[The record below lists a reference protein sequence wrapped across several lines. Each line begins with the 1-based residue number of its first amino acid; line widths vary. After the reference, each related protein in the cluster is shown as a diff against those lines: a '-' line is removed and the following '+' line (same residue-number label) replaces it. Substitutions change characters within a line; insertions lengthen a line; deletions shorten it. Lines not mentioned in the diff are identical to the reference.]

1 MNSLIQD
8 VRYAWRMMLKSP
20 GFTLIVIMTM
30 ALGVGANTAVFS
42 VVKSVLL
49 NPLPYP
55 DSDRLMQITFNQPGA
70 GLKDVR
76 FSAPELEDLQAA
88 HDIFDA
94 VSVVWPTSGNLTGG
108 SQPERL
114 ELLGTSPN
122 YFTMLGAHP
131 QLGRLFEPQQ
141 DTAPGFAQAVVISD
155 GLWRRLYG
163 ADRDVLGR
171 RLFIDSD
178 AYTIIGVLPPEFR
191 HPGKT
196 VTKDVDA
203 WLTAGYKA
211 DPFPPFKRD
220 QRIIPGA
227 IGRLHSGLN
236 LVQAQEK
243 LDALA
248 SYLGHAYASDYT
260 AQARW
265 SIGVQPLLES
275 LVGNVRPML
284 MILMAAVVV
293 IILIGSVNIANLLLA
308 RASARHKEIALR
320 SALGATGTRM
330 TRQLLTESLVLALI
344 GGSVGVLV
352 AALSL
357 RVVVLFA
364 PHTMHRLTEINIDWV
379 VLGFALL
386 ISVLTAFAFGLVPA
400 LQSRST
406 DVFSGMRE
414 GSLGSGQSK
423 KIGQYR
429 ASLIVSEMALAIVLM
444 VGAGLLLRTFW
455 GLLQE
460 NPGFK
465 SSNVVGASVWLTA
478 PNDPKADRYLTAE
491 AQSIF
496 VLAALHRVSGIPGVE
511 MVGTTS
517 SIPMGSDPPAFA
529 PLVIENLP
537 VDSSTGVKAELIRV
551 SPDYFKVMGIALLHG
566 RTFDDNDKSDKLG
579 VAIIDETTARRYWP
593 AANPLGTRIQLGQQG
608 FNQAVWV
615 VVVGIVKD
623 VKQDGLDRDGIPH
636 VYQPVYQSRS
646 RRVNFVMR
654 TSLPAQTIER
664 QIRQEIQSIDP
675 SLPVFNIRSM
685 DEVVSASLAT
695 RQFSASLVI
704 AFAAVAL
711 FMVSI
716 GVYGLLA
723 NLVEQRARELALRMA
738 LGAQRADVF
747 KIILGKA
754 AVIAT
759 TGIVCGIV
767 ISLFVAPTIET
778 LLYGIHPIDPV
789 VFLAVPALLLGVALL
804 ASYIPARRAANKD
817 PLVVL
822 REG

>member
-1 MNSLIQD
+1 MDSLIQD
-8 VRYAWRMMLKSP
+8 VRYAWRMMLKNR

-42 VVKSVLL
+42 VVRSVLL

-55 DSDRLMQITFNQPGA
+55 DSGRLVQVTFNQRGA
-70 GLKDVR
+70 GLSNVP
-76 FSAPELEDLQAA
+76 FSGPELEDIQAA

-122 YFTMLGAHP
+122 YFSMLGAHA

-141 DTAPGFAQAVVISD
+141 DTAKGFAQAVVISD

-171 RLFIDSD
+171 RIFLDND
-178 AYTIIGVLPPEFR
+178 AYTIVGVLPPEFR

-196 VTKDVDA
+196 LTKDVEA
-203 WLTAGYKA
+203 WVTAGFMA
-211 DPFPPFKRD
+211 DPFPNQRN

-227 IGRLHSGLN
+227 IGRLRSGLN
-236 LVQAQEK
+236 LAQAQDK

-248 SYLGHAYASDYT
+248 ASLRLAYASDYP

-265 SIGVQPLLES
+265 SIGIQPLLES

-284 MILMAAVVV
+284 MVLMAAVVV
-293 IILIGSVNIANLLLA
+293 ILLIGSVNIANLLLA
-308 RASARHKEIALR
+308 RASARHREMALR
-320 SALGATGTRM
+320 SALGATGTRV
-330 TRQLLTESLVLALI
+330 TRQLLTESMVLSLI

-352 AALSL
+352 ASLSL
-357 RVVVLFA
+357 QVVVLFA
-364 PHTMHRLTEINIDWV
+364 PHTIHRLTEINIDWV

-386 ISVLTAFAFGLVPA
+386 VSVLTAFAFGLVPA

-406 DVFSGMRE
+406 DAFSGMRE
-414 GSLGSGQSK
+414 GSLGSGQSR

-429 ASLIVSEMALAIVLM
+429 SGLIVAEMALAIVLM

-455 GLLQE
+455 GLLRE

-465 SSNVVGASVWLTA
+465 ASNVVAASLWLPA
-478 PNDPKADRYLTAE
+478 PNDPKADRYLKVE
-491 AQSIF
+491 SQGIF
-496 VLAALHRVSGIPGVE
+496 VREALRRISGIPGVE

-517 SIPMGSDPPAFA
+517 SIPMGSNEPAFA
-529 PLVIENLP
+529 RLVIENRP
-537 VDSSTGVKAELIRV
+537 VDSSTDVKAEQIRV
-551 SPDYFKVMGIALLHG
+551 SPDYFKVMGITLLHG

-593 AANPLGTRIQLGQQG
+593 AVNPLGARIQLGQQG
-608 FNQAVWV
+608 FNQPAWV
-615 VVVGIVKD
+615 VVVGIIKD
-623 VKQDGLDRDGIPH
+623 VKHDGLDRDGIPH
-636 VYQPVYQSRS
+636 VYRPVYQSRG
-646 RRVNFVMR
+646 RAINIVMR

-675 SLPVFNIRSM
+675 SLPIFNIRSM

-695 RQFSASLVI
+695 RQFSASLVV

-723 NLVEQRARELALRMA
+723 NLVEQRARELAIRMA
-738 LGAQRADVF
+738 LGAQRADIF
-747 KIILGKA
+747 KMILGKGTM
-754 AVIAT
+754 IAII
-759 TGIVCGIV
+759 GIICGIV
-767 ISLFVAPTIET
+767 ISLLVAPTINIM
-778 LLYGIHPIDPV
+778 LYGVHPIDPF

-804 ASYIPARRAANKD
+804 ASYVPARRSANKD

>member
-1 MNSLIQD
+1 
-8 VRYAWRMMLKSP
+8 MMLKNR
-20 GFTLIVIMTM
+20 GFTLVVIMTM

-55 DSDRLMQITFNQPGA
+55 DSGRLVQVTFNQPGA
-70 GLKDVR
+70 GLNNVP
-76 FSAPELEDLQAA
+76 FSGPELEDVQAA
-88 HDIFDA
+88 HDIFDD

-122 YFTMLGAHP
+122 YFSMLGAHA

-141 DTAPGFAQAVVISD
+141 DTAKGFAQAVVISD

-163 ADRDVLGR
+163 TDRDVLGKI
-171 RLFIDSD
+171 LFLDND
-178 AYTIIGVLPPEFR
+178 AYTIVGVLPPEFR

-196 VTKDVDA
+196 VTKDVEA
-203 WLTAGYKA
+203 WLTAGFMA
-211 DPFPPFKRD
+211 DPFPIKRN

-227 IGRLHSGLN
+227 IGRLHSGLT
-236 LVQAQEK
+236 LAQAQEK

-248 SYLGHAYASDYT
+248 ASLRLAYAPDYPP
-260 AQARW
+260 QARW

-284 MILMAAVVV
+284 MVLMAAVVV
-293 IILIGSVNIANLLLA
+293 ILLIGSVNIANLLLA
-308 RASARHKEIALR
+308 RASARHKEMALR
-320 SALGATGTRM
+320 SALGATGTRV
-330 TRQLLTESLVLALI
+330 TRQLLTESLVLSLV
-344 GGSVGVLV
+344 GGGVGVLV
-352 AALSL
+352 AAMSL
-357 RVVVLFA
+357 RAVVLFA
-364 PHTMHRLTEINIDWV
+364 PHTMNRLAEVNIDWV

-386 ISVLTAFAFGLVPA
+386 VSVLTAFAFGLVPA

-414 GSLGSGQSK
+414 GSLGSGQSR

-429 ASLIVSEMALAIVLM
+429 SSLMIAEMALAIVLM

-455 GLLQE
+455 GLLRE

-465 SSNVVGASVWLTA
+465 PSNVVAASLWLPA
-478 PNDPKADRYLTAE
+478 PNDPKADRYLTDE
-491 AQSIF
+491 AQGNF
-496 VLAALHRVSGIPGVE
+496 DREALRRISGIPGVE
-511 MVGTTS
+511 MVGATS
-517 SIPMGSDPPAFA
+517 SIPMVSSQPAFA
-529 PLVIENLP
+529 HLVIENRP
-537 VDSSTGVKAELIRV
+537 VDSSTDVKAEQIRV
-551 SPDYFKVMGIALLHG
+551 SPDYFKVMGITLLHG
-566 RTFDDNDKSDKLG
+566 RTFDDNDKSDKLR
-579 VAIIDETTARRYWP
+579 VAIIDESTARRYWP
-593 AANPLGTRIQLGQQG
+593 AANPLGARIQLGDGAKQP
-608 FNQAVWV
+608 WL
-615 VVVGIVKD
+615 VVVGIIGD
-623 VKQDGLDRDGIPH
+623 VKHDGLDRDGIPH
-636 VYQPVYQSRS
+636 VYQPIYQSRS

-664 QIRQEIQSIDP
+664 QIRQELQSIDP
-675 SLPVFNIRSM
+675 SLPIFNIRSM
-685 DEVVSASLAT
+685 DEVISASLTT
-695 RQFSASLVI
+695 RQFSASLVA

-723 NLVEQRARELALRMA
+723 NLVEQRARELAIRMA

-747 KIILGKA
+747 KMILGKGALIA
-754 AVIAT
+754 AI
-759 TGIVCGIV
+759 GIICGIA
-767 ISLFVAPTIET
+767 ISLLVAPTINVM
-778 LLYGIHPIDPV
+778 LYGVHPIDPF

-804 ASYIPARRAANKD
+804 ASYVPARRSANKD

>member
-1 MNSLIQD
+1 MDSLIQD

-55 DSDRLMQITFNQPGA
+55 DSDRLVQITFNQPGA

-76 FSAPELEDLQAA
+76 FSGPELQDIQAA

-94 VSVVWPTSGNLTGG
+94 VSAVYPSSANLTGG
-108 SQPERL
+108 THPERL
-114 ELLGTSPN
+114 EILATSPS
-122 YFTMLGAHP
+122 YFSMLGAHP

-141 DTAPGFAQAVVISD
+141 DTAQGFAEAVVISD
-155 GLWRRLYG
+155 GLWQRLYG
-163 ADRDVLGR
+163 ADRDVLGK
-171 RLFIDSD
+171 RLFLDGD
-178 AYTIIGVLPPEFR
+178 AYTIVGVLPPEFR

-196 VTKDVDA
+196 ITKDIEV
-203 WLTAGYKA
+203 WLTAGFDA
-211 DPFPPFKRD
+211 DPFPPHKRNF
-220 QRIIPGA
+220 RLIPGA
-227 IGRLHSGLN
+227 IGLLHSGTS
-236 LVQAQEK
+236 LVRAQQK

-248 SYLGHAYASDYT
+248 ASLRLEYASDYR
-260 AQARW
+260 AQDRW

-284 MILMAAVVV
+284 VVLMAAVVV

-308 RASARHKEIALR
+308 RASARHKEMALR
-320 SALGATGTRM
+320 SALGATGTRV
-330 TRQLLTESLVLALI
+330 TRQLLTESLVLSLI

-352 AALSL
+352 AMLSL

-364 PHTMHRLTEINIDWV
+364 PQKIHRLTEINIDWV

-386 ISVLTAFAFGLVPA
+386 VSVVTAFAFGLVPA

-406 DVFSGMRE
+406 DVFCGMRE
-414 GSLGSGQSK
+414 GSSGSGQSK

-429 ASLIVSEMALAIVLM
+429 AGLIISEMALAIVLM

-455 GLLQE
+455 GLVRE

-465 SSNVVGASVWLTA
+465 SSNVVGVSLRLPV
-478 PNDPKADRYLTAE
+478 PNDPKADPYITIE
-491 AQSIF
+491 AQNNF
-496 VLAALHRVSGIPGVE
+496 VQEALHRISGVPGVE

-517 SIPMGSDPPAFA
+517 SIPLGSNPPIAV
-529 PLVIENLP
+529 PLEIENQP
-537 VDSSTGVKAELIRV
+537 ADSSTDVNAEVIQV
-551 SPDYFKVMGIALLHG
+551 SPDYFNVMGITLLHG
-566 RTFDDNDKSDKLG
+566 RTFDDHDKSGKLG

-593 AANPLGTRIQLGQQG
+593 AANPLGTRIRLGRLG
-608 FNQAVWV
+608 RNQPEWRI
-615 VVVGIVKD
+615 VVGIIRD
-623 VKQDGLDRDGIPH
+623 VKHDGLDRDGIPH
-636 VYQPVYQSRS
+636 VYLPVYQF
-646 RRVNFVMR
+646 NFRDINFAMR
-654 TSLPAQTIER
+654 TSLPAETIER

-675 SLPVFNIRSM
+675 SLPLFNIRSM

-695 RQFSASLVI
+695 RQFSASLVA

-723 NLVEQRARELALRMA
+723 NLVEQRARELAIRMA

-747 KIILGKA
+747 KMILGKGTM
-754 AVIAT
+754 IAT
-759 TGIVCGIV
+759 IGIICGIV
-767 ISLFVAPTIET
+767 ISLFVAPTIDVM
-778 LLYGIHPIDPV
+778 LYGVHPIDPF
-789 VFLAVPALLLGVALL
+789 VFLAVPALLLGVALV
-804 ASYIPARRAANKD
+804 ASFIPARRAASND
-817 PLVVL
+817 PIVVL
-822 REG
+822 RGG

>member
-30 ALGVGANTAVFS
+30 ALGIGANTAVFS

-55 DSDRLMQITFNQPGA
+55 DSDRLVQITFNQPGA
-70 GLKDVR
+70 GLTNVP
-76 FSAPELEDLQAA
+76 FSGPELEDIQAA

-122 YFTMLGAHP
+122 YFALLGAHP
-131 QLGRLFEPQQ
+131 QLGRLFEPRR
-141 DTAPGFAQAVVISD
+141 DTAQGFAQAVVISD

-163 ADRDVLGR
+163 ADRDVLGK
-171 RLFIDSD
+171 RLFIDND
-178 AYTIIGVLPPEFR
+178 AYTVVGVLPPEFR

-196 VTKDVDA
+196 ITKDIEA
-203 WLTAGYKA
+203 WITAGFMA
-211 DPFPPFKRD
+211 DPFPIKRN
-220 QRIIPGA
+220 QRLIPIA
-227 IGRLHSGLN
+227 IGRLHAGIN
-236 LVQAQEK
+236 LAQAQEK

-248 SYLGHAYASDYT
+248 ASLRLEYASDYP

-284 MILMAAVVV
+284 MVLMAAVVV
-293 IILIGSVNIANLLLA
+293 ILLIGSVNIANLLLA
-308 RASARHKEIALR
+308 RASARHKEMALR
-320 SALGATGTRM
+320 NALGATGTRV
-330 TRQLLTESLVLALI
+330 TRQLLTESLVLSLI

-364 PHTMHRLTEINIDWV
+364 PHTMHRLTEVNIDWV

-386 ISVLTAFAFGLVPA
+386 VSVLTAFAFGLVPA

-414 GSLGSGQSK
+414 GSLGSGQSR

-429 ASLIVSEMALAIVLM
+429 AGLIISEMALAIVLM

-455 GLLQE
+455 GLLRE
-460 NPGFK
+460 NPGFN
-465 SSNVVGASVWLTA
+465 SSNVVGVSLRLPV
-478 PNDPKADRYLTAE
+478 PNDPKADPYLTVG
-491 AQSIF
+491 AQSNF
-496 VLAALHRVSGIPGVE
+496 VREALQRISGIPGVE
-511 MVGTTS
+511 MAGATS
-517 SIPMGSDPPAFA
+517 SVPMGLNPPAA
-529 PLVIENLP
+529 ASLEIENQP
-537 VDSSTGVKAELIRV
+537 ADSSMDVNAEQIRV
-551 SPDYFKVMGIALLHG
+551 SPDYFKVMGITLLHG
-566 RTFDDNDKSDKLG
+566 RTFDDHDKSDSLG
-579 VAIIDETTARRYWP
+579 AAIIDETTARRYWP
-593 AANPLGTRIQLGQQG
+593 IANPLGTRIRLGRQG
-608 FNQAVWV
+608 FNLPRWL
-615 VVVGIVKD
+615 VVVGIIRD
-623 VKQDGLDRDGIPH
+623 VKHDGLDRDGIPH
-636 VYQPVYQSRS
+636 VYLPAYQSFTRPI
-646 RRVNFVMR
+646 NFVMR

-664 QIRQEIQSIDP
+664 QVRQEIQSIDP
-675 SLPVFNIRSM
+675 SLPIFNIRSM
-685 DEVVSASLAT
+685 DEVVSASLAA
-695 RQFSASLVI
+695 RQFSASLVG

-723 NLVEQRARELALRMA
+723 NLVEQRSRELAIRMA

-747 KIILGKA
+747 KMILGKGTM
-754 AVIAT
+754 IAT
-759 TGIVCGIV
+759 LGIICGIA
-767 ISLFVAPTIET
+767 ISLLVAPAIEAM
-778 LLYGIHPIDPV
+778 LYGVHPLDSF

-804 ASYIPARRAANKD
+804 A
-817 PLVVL
+817 
-822 REG
+822 

>member
-1 MNSLIQD
+1 MDSLIQD
-8 VRYAWRMMLKSP
+8 VRYAWRMMLKSR

-55 DSDRLMQITFNQPGA
+55 DSGRLVQVTFNQPGA
-70 GLKDVR
+70 GLNNVP
-76 FSAPELEDLQAA
+76 FSGPELEDIQAA

-122 YFTMLGAHP
+122 YFSMLGAHA

-141 DTAPGFAQAVVISD
+141 DTAQGFAQAVVISD

-163 ADRDVLGR
+163 ADRNVLGK
-171 RLFIDSD
+171 RLFLDND
-178 AYTIIGVLPPEFR
+178 AYTIVGVLPPEFR

-196 VTKDVDA
+196 LTKDVEA
-203 WLTAGYKA
+203 WLTAGFMA
-211 DPFPPFKRD
+211 DPFPNKRN

-227 IGRLHSGLN
+227 IGRLRPGLG
-236 LVQAQEK
+236 LAQAQEK

-248 SYLGHAYASDYT
+248 ASLRLAYGSDYP

-265 SIGVQPLLES
+265 SIGIQPLLES

-284 MILMAAVVV
+284 MVLMAAVVV
-293 IILIGSVNIANLLLA
+293 ILLIGSVNIANLLLA
-308 RASARHKEIALR
+308 RASARHKEMALR
-320 SALGATGTRM
+320 SALGATGTRV
-330 TRQLLTESLVLALI
+330 TRQLLTESLVLSLI
-344 GGSVGVLV
+344 GGSVGVFV

-386 ISVLTAFAFGLVPA
+386 VSVLTALAFGLVPA

-414 GSLGSGQSK
+414 GSLGSGQSR

-429 ASLIVSEMALAIVLM
+429 ASLIISEMALAIVLM

-455 GLLQE
+455 GLLRE
-460 NPGFK
+460 NPGFQ
-465 SSNVVGASVWLTA
+465 SSNVVGASLWLPA
-478 PNDPKADRYLTAE
+478 PNDPKADRYLTVE
-491 AQSIF
+491 AQSNF
-496 VLAALHRVSGIPGVE
+496 AREALRRISGIPGVE

-517 SIPMGSDPPAFA
+517 SIPMGANPPAFA
-529 PLVIENLP
+529 PLVIENRP
-537 VDSSTGVKAELIRV
+537 VDSSTDVKAEQIRV
-551 SPDYFKVMGIALLHG
+551 SPDYFKVMGITLLHG
-566 RTFDDNDKSDKLG
+566 RTFDDHDRSDKLG

-593 AANPLGTRIQLGQQG
+593 AANPLGARIQLGEGVKQP
-608 FNQAVWV
+608 WL
-615 VVVGIVKD
+615 VVVGIIRD
-623 VKQDGLDRDGIPH
+623 VKHDGLDRDGIPH

-664 QIRQEIQSIDP
+664 QIRQELQSIDP
-675 SLPVFNIRSM
+675 SLPIFNIRSM
-685 DEVVSASLAT
+685 DEVISASLAT
-695 RQFSASLVI
+695 RQFSASLVA

-723 NLVEQRARELALRMA
+723 NMVEQRARELAIRMA

-747 KIILGKA
+747 KMILGKGTMIA
-754 AVIAT
+754 AIGVI
-759 TGIVCGIV
+759 CGIV
-767 ISLFVAPTIET
+767 ISLLVAPTINFM
-778 LLYGIHPIDPV
+778 LYGVHPIDPFV
-789 VFLAVPALLLGVALL
+789 LLAVPALLLGVALL